1 MSPNGDHRKQ
11 ERVAILAVGLFE
23 TPLQTDIS
31 KIMAANKIDTT
42 NTGRDMYII
51 HCSVVE
57 QTLRISKRHDYYYYD
72 DDYDYYYYFYNKNN
86 AW

>member
-1 MSPNGDHRKQ
+1 M
-11 ERVAILAVGLFE
+11 AV
-23 TPLQTDIS
+23 
-31 KIMAANKIDTT
+31 NKMNTT
-42 NTGRDMYII
+42 NNWRDMYNHA

-57 QTLRISKRHDYYYYD
+57 QTLRISKRHDDYYYD

>member
-1 MSPNGDHRKQ
+1 
-11 ERVAILAVGLFE
+11 
-23 TPLQTDIS
+23 
-31 KIMAANKIDTT
+31 
-42 NTGRDMYII
+42 MYNRA

-57 QTLRISKRHDYYYYD
+57 QTLRISKRHDYYYD